1 MEKKNLMGGGTYE
14 SPELNVID
22 LSVEG
27 VLCASG
33 IIDGAGEDT
42 I

>member
-1 MEKKNLMGGGTYE
+1 MEKKNMTGAYQAPAIEVLDVM
-14 SPELNVID
+14 
-22 LSVEG
+22 VEG

-33 IIDGAGEDT
+33 IIEGSPEDL

>member
-1 MEKKNLMGGGTYE
+1 MEKKNMTGAYHTPTTEVLD
-14 SPELNVID
+14 VIA
-22 LSVEG
+22 EG

-33 IIDGAGEDT
+33 IIDGAGEDQ